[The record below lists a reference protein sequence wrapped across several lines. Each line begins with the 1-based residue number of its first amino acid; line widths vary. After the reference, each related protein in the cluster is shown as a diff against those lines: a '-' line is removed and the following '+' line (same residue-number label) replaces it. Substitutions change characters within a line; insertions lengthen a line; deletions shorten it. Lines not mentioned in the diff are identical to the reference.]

1 MIAKDNMPL
10 STTEKPGFIYFMRKT
25 ASLYKI
31 PSRKVVTNLVKS
43 KYQVLSSL
51 VKSRL
56 SNVEYMTIT
65 ADIWTDIINTTSFLG
80 MTIHFLIMSKD
91 SLDSV
96 TIGVLEL
103 ADSHNANNICE
114 WFEQI
119 LKEWGI
125 QKHQVLTVVT
135 DSGANILSAVKKTF
149 GNDHHLPCFA
159 HTLNLV
165 TQRPLSELPDI
176 QNIISKIKTIVTFFK
191 QSVSANDKLKKVCDL
206 KLKQSVPTRWNSIY
220 YMIDR
225 FLLCS
230 NHIASIL
237 ITIRRGPSMLSA
249 DEIDIA
255 KEINLILKS
264 FEAATKELC
273 GENYITG
280 SKVISLIHCLIKN
293 CEKIVVNNSTVVQL
307 KSALLDN
314 LQRRF
319 GRMEEIQM
327 LSIAIL
333 LDPRFKTL
341 HSNDAVAVSKAIS
354 TIRLKILDFKTNSSG
369 SNKDSS
375 DDDTEQADNLWSF
388 HKELVSK
395 KASENSEENNERMPT
410 DLKHFL
416 NQPTI
421 PLQENIFQFWKVHR
435 IMYPHIA
442 KIAEPYLSLVAT
454 SVPSERLFSKA
465 GNIMTAK
472 RNRLKGTKLQQLLFL
487 NSLSVDDWH
496 LK

>member
-25 ASLYKI
+25 APLYKI

-80 MTIHFLIMSKD
+80 MTVHFLSMSKD

-191 QSVSANDKLKKVCDL
+191 QSVSANDELKKVCDL

-225 FLLCS
+225 FLQCS

-255 KEINLILKS
+255 KEINLILKP

-280 SKVISLIHCLIKN
+280 SKVIPLIHCLIKN
-293 CEKIVVNNSTVVQL
+293 CEKIVVNNPTVVQL

-327 LSIAIL
+327 LSIATL
-333 LDPRFKTL
+333 LDPRFKIL
-341 HSNDAVAVSKAIS
+341 HSNDAVAVSKAIR